1 MAAEKVKKNKYG
13 PVGREDVDMNSL
25 RPGYIRVIHKAPN
38 DYNAQPGELL
48 DGDSG
53 AHLGKEI
60 TVIPIKKFIDW
71 VKFSK
76 DDFKPE
82 DRSFDGKTWV
92 SGKPFAK
99 DEDWKFKRINFL
111 VFIAGMDSKMPLIL
125 SFSKTSLAAG
135 RKMDAVIAKNN
146 IANDMPIFANMF
158 KVWTTKESNDA
169 KQTYFILNVEKLPED
184 APEKVQDEANRQFEA
199 YTKMLAEDRTRIL
212 AAPKEAPQLAEG
224 ARKKTDRKY

>member
-1 MAAEKVKKNKYG
+1 MAKETVKKNKYG

-38 DYNAQPGELL
+38 DYNAQPGEML

-60 TVIPIKKFIDW
+60 VVIPIKKFIDW

-92 SGKPFAK
+92 SGAAFAK
-99 DEDWKFKRINFL
+99 DEDWKFKRVNFL

-146 IANDMPIFANMF
+146 IANDMPIFANQF
-158 KVWTTKESNDA
+158 KIWTTKESNDA
-169 KQTYFILNVEKLPED
+169 KQIYYVLNVERLPDE
-184 APEKVQDEANRQFEA
+184 APEKVQDEAFKQHTA
-199 YTKMLAEDRTRIL
+199 YTKMLTEDRQRL
-212 AAPKEAPQLAEG
+212 LEAPKSAPALQEG
-224 ARKKTDRKY
+224 ARKKVDRKY